1 VSLRRF
7 SKPEPKPLRLSAAQR
22 VAQVYLKLSALDL
35 ESLGLA
41 SVTEYGVHFRTG
53 TPVTFPYMRNT
64 EGAPKLPKHIQP
76 QYGQDIEPAGRYM
89 LHAPPDAVLSG
100 PWMGDVITFRRPLVL
115 IHGGTSSAPGGWKR
129 RLSDAFGGAKKAA
142 LSDAIRRAGFDG
154 IVTVD
159 RHGTSEMV
167 AL

>member
-1 VSLRRF
+1 M
-7 SKPEPKPLRLSAAQR
+7 RLSSVQK
-22 VAQVYLKLSALDL
+22 VARAYLKLSALNL
-35 ESLGLA
+35 EGLGLA
-41 SVTEYGVHFRTG
+41 SVREYGVLFRTG
-53 TPVTFPYMRNT
+53 QSVTFPYMRNT

-89 LHAPPDAVLSG
+89 LHAPPDAVLGG
-100 PWMGDVITFRRPLVL
+100 PWMGGVITFRHPLVL
-115 IHGGTSSAPGGWKR
+115 VHGGTSSAPGGWKR
-129 RLSDAFGGAKKAA
+129 RLSDVFGGLKKAA